1 MNDTVLIAMPV
12 WAYWLVVVWVSLD
25 AVKITLQLVNQ
36 YLEWRLEKKGE

>member
-1 MNDTVLIAMPV
+1 MNDTVIIAMPV

-36 YLEWRLEKKGE
+36 FLAWRVKKGE